1 MKIFLAS
8 SSASRALLLENSGFD
23 FEQIITK
30 YDESAIC
37 AISTP
42 AHLYAQAV
50 VAEKIRQFK
59 EHFRAEFFEF
69 LKRGALL
76 FADSSVICKNQIL
89 GKAKDENHARK
100 MLELQS
106 ASRASVYTAMSVLC
120 DAFSLNALSV
130 ASYDFAPYPAD
141 ELENYLKSDLW
152 QGKAGAMMI
161 EGFSGKYILA
171 KSGDISTAMG
181 LDIPLLKRFFS

>member
-23 FEQIITK
+23 FEQIIIE

-42 AHLYAQAV
+42 AHLFAQAV
-50 VAEKIRQFK
+50 VAEKTRQFK
-59 EHFRAEFFEF
+59 EHFGAEFSDFT
-69 LKRGALL
+69 KRGALL
-76 FADSSVICKNQIL
+76 FADSSVICRGQIL
-89 GKAKDENHARK
+89 GKAKDENHARQ
-100 MLELQS
+100 MLGLQS
-106 ASRASVYTAMSVLC
+106 GSRASVYTAMSVLC
-120 DAFSLNALSV
+120 AAFSLSALSV
-130 ASYDFAPYPAD
+130 ASYDFAPYPAAKLD
-141 ELENYLKSDLW
+141 EYLQSGLW

-161 EGFSGKYILA
+161 EGFSGEYILA

-181 LDIPLLKRFFS
+181 LDIPLLKRFFG